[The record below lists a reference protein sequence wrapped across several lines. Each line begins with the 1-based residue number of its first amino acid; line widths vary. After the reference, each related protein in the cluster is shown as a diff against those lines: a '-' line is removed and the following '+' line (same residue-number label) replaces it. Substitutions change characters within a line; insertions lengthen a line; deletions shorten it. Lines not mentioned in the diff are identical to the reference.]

1 MHAARCIID
10 TRVDVTGAF
19 ASGLIFRHA
28 KNTKL
33 PLDQSVDGIYFARLS
48 GAHSARFYGRDTT
61 QLVPRTPK
69 LNVDP
74 GNIYSIREGPH
85 R

>member
-1 MHAARCIID
+1 MID
-10 TRVDVTGAF
+10 TRADVSGAF
-19 ASGLIFRHA
+19 ANSLIFRYV

-33 PLDQSVDGIYFARLS
+33 SLWQSVDGIYFARLS
-48 GAHSARFYGRDTT
+48 GAHSARIDGHDMP

-69 LNVDP
+69 LNVGA